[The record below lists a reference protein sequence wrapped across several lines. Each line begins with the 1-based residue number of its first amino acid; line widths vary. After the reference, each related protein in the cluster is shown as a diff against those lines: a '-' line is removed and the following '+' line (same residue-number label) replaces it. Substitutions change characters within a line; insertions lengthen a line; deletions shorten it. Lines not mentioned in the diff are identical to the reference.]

1 MIYDDKIEQ
10 VDQLQQQIN
19 QLRPLHQD
27 ALLQLREYYRIGLT
41 YSSNALEGN
50 TLTESETKV
59 VIEDGLTVS
68 GKPLRDHLE
77 AIGHSEAFDT
87 LYELSKSEKI
97 DEVAILNLHRM
108 FYYRIDADNAGNYR
122 TKPVIITGTSFV
134 PPAPSKIP
142 PAMKSF
148 CKQIPQQKI
157 TSHPVYFAAWLH
169 IQLATIHP
177 FIDGNGRAARLL
189 MNLALM
195 QSGHPITI
203 IPPMLRSDYISALQA
218 SNSGD
223 NMPFNNLLSNM
234 VWEAQREYLRLVK
247 SLQEE

>member
-1 MIYDDKIEQ
+1 MIHDDKIEQ
-10 VDQLQQQIN
+10 VNHLQLQIN
-19 QLRPLHQD
+19 QLRPLDRD

-77 AIGHSEAFDT
+77 AIGHSEAVDT
-87 LYELSKSEKI
+87 LYELSQSETI
-97 DEVAILNLHRM
+97 DEGAILNLHRL
-108 FYYRIDADNAGNYR
+108 FYYRIDADNAGSYR
-122 TKPVIITGTSFV
+122 NKPVIITGTNYV
-134 PPAPSKIP
+134 PPAPSKILTT
-142 PAMKSF
+142 MKVF
-148 CKQIPQQKI
+148 CAQIPQQKKI
-157 TSHPVYFAAWLH
+157 LHPVHFAAWLH

-177 FIDGNGRAARLL
+177 FIDGNGRTARLL

-195 QSGHPITI
+195 QSGYPITI
-203 IPPMLRSDYISALQA
+203 IPPMLRSDYIAALQV

-223 NMPFNNLLSNM
+223 NKPFNNLLSNM
-234 VWEAQREYLRLVK
+234 VWEAQREYLRLIK

>member
-1 MIYDDKIEQ
+1 MIHDDKIEQ
-10 VDQLQQQIN
+10 INYLQRQIN
-19 QLRPLHQD
+19 QLRPLDRD
-27 ALLQLREYYRIGLT
+27 ALLQLRKYYRIGLT

-87 LYELSKSEKI
+87 LYELSKSGTI
-97 DEVAILNLHRM
+97 DEEAIVNLHRL
-108 FYYRIDADNAGNYR
+108 FYFRIDADNAGSYR
-122 TKPVIITGTSFV
+122 TRPVIITGTNYV
-134 PPAPSKIP
+134 PPPPSKIFTT
-142 PAMKSF
+142 MKTF
-148 CKQIPQQKI
+148 CAQIPQQKE
-157 TSHPVYFAAWLH
+157 TLHPVHFAAWLH

-177 FIDGNGRAARLL
+177 FIDGNGRTARLL

-195 QSGHPITI
+195 QFGHPITI
-203 IPPMLRSDYISALQA
+203 IPPMLRSDYIAALQA

-223 NMPFNNLLSNM
+223 NEPFNNLLSNM

-247 SLQEE
+247 SLQES

>member
-1 MIYDDKIEQ
+1 MIHDNKIEQ
-10 VDQLQQQIN
+10 VDHLQQQIN
-19 QLRPLHQD
+19 QLRPLNQD
-27 ALLQLREYYRIGLT
+27 ALRQLREYYRIGLT

-77 AIGHSEAFDT
+77 AIGHSEAFDI

-97 DEVAILNLHRM
+97 DEEAILNLHRL
-108 FYYRIDADNAGNYR
+108 FYYRIDAENAGSYR
-122 TKPVIITGTSFV
+122 NKPVIITGTSFV
-134 PPAPSKIP
+134 PPAPSKILT
-142 PAMKSF
+142 AMKDFSA
-148 CKQIPQQKI
+148 QIPHQKE
-157 TSHPVYFAAWLH
+157 TLHPVHFAAWLH

-177 FIDGNGRAARLL
+177 FIDGNGRTARLL

-203 IPPMLRSDYISALQA
+203 IPPMLRGDYISALQA
-218 SNSGD
+218 SNGGD

-234 VWEAQREYLRLVK
+234 VWEAQREYLRLIK

>member
-1 MIYDDKIEQ
+1 MIHDDKIDQ
-10 VDQLQQQIN
+10 VNHLQQQIN
-19 QLRPLHQD
+19 QLRPLNRD

-97 DEVAILNLHRM
+97 DGAAILNLHRL
-108 FYYRIDADNAGNYR
+108 FYYRIDASNAGSYR

-134 PPAPSKIP
+134 PPPPSKILS
-142 PAMKSF
+142 AMNDFYS
-148 CKQIPQQKI
+148 QIPKQRE
-157 TSHPVYFAAWLH
+157 SLHPVHFAAWLH

-177 FIDGNGRAARLL
+177 FIDGNGRTARLL

-203 IPPMLRSDYISALQA
+203 IPPLLRGDYISALQT

-234 VWEAQREYLRLVK
+234 VWEAQREYLRLIK

>member
-1 MIYDDKIEQ
+1 MIHDDKIEQ
-10 VDQLQQQIN
+10 VNQLQKQIN
-19 QLRPLHQD
+19 QLRPLTRD

-77 AIGHSEAFDT
+77 AIGHSEAFGM
-87 LYELSKSEKI
+87 LYDLSQSQTI
-97 DEVAILNLHRM
+97 DAKAIIDLHRL
-108 FYYRIDADNAGNYR
+108 FYYRIDADNAGRYR
-122 TKPVIITGTSFV
+122 SKPVIITGTDFI
-134 PPAPSKIP
+134 PPPPSKVGSG
-142 PAMKSF
+142 MREYVE
-148 CKQIPQQKI
+148 QIPGKKEAL
-157 TSHPVYFAAWLH
+157 HPVFFAAWIH

-195 QSGHPITI
+195 QAGYPITI
-203 IPPMLRSDYISALQA
+203 IPPIVRSNYIAALQA
-218 SNSGD
+218 SNKGD
-223 NMPFNNLLSNM
+223 DAPFNNLLSNM
-234 VWEAQREYLRLVK
+234 VWEAQREYLRLIK
-247 SLQEE
+247 SLSAE